1 MADHPFDH
9 PSDLRFDL
17 AFDLAFDLGRPR
29 TVHIVAIGGAGMSAI
44 ARYLHALGHR
54 VTGSDQRH
62 SKLLDT
68 LAAEGIPTFVG
79 HRGEQVPADCDAIAI
94 STAVRD
100 TNPEVVAARER
111 GLPVLSRADALRVL
125 VATSPRAIA
134 VSGTHGK
141 TTTTGMV
148 TAVLRAAGL
157 RPSFIAGGIVT
168 DLGTNARHDTGE
180 WIVVEADESDGT
192 FLVLP
197 RDVVL
202 VTNIEPDHL
211 DRWGTFEALV
221 AGFEEFVSVAPG
233 PRVLCVD
240 TPVSAGVAA
249 RLPSVTYGFDP
260 SARYH
265 ATGYRARPGGAA
277 FELSVDGAKVAT
289 IELAVRGRHNAVN
302 ATGAAALALELGVPV
317 ASVVDGLGSFGGMAR
332 RFERRS
338 TVNGVD
344 CYDDYA
350 HTASEVA
357 ATLALAR
364 EGAEHRVI
372 AVFQPHR
379 FTRISR
385 HWPEFADVFV
395 DADLV
400 VVTGLDGASEDP
412 IPGVSGRL
420 VVKGVLDR
428 HPDTALAYL
437 PEWEALR
444 DVPWRFAR
452 PGDLVVTL
460 GCGDITRIHDEW
472 IAEDLAR
479 TARS

>member
-1 MADHPFDH
+1 V
-9 PSDLRFDL
+9 SDR
-17 AFDLAFDLGRPR
+17 AFDLTAPR

-62 SKLLDT
+62 SKLLDA

-79 HRGEQVPADCDAIAI
+79 HRAEQVPADCDAVAI
-94 STAVRD
+94 STAVRE
-100 TNPEVVAARER
+100 TNPEVVEARR
-111 GLPVLSRADALRVL
+111 RDLPVLKRADALRLV
-125 VATSPRAIA
+125 VATSARAIA

-148 TAVLRAAGL
+148 TAVLSAAGL
-157 RPSFIAGGIVT
+157 HPSFIAGGIVS
-168 DLGTNARHDTGE
+168 DLGTNARLDTGE
-180 WIVVEADESDGT
+180 WMVVEADESDGT
-192 FLVLP
+192 FLDLP
-197 RDVVL
+197 REAVL
-202 VTNIEPDHL
+202 VTNIEADHL
-211 DRWGTFEALV
+211 DRWGTFDALV

-233 PRVLCVD
+233 PRVVCVD
-240 TPVSAGVAA
+240 TPVSARVAE
-249 RLPSVTYGFDP
+249 RLASVTYGFDAR
-260 SARYH
+260 ARYR
-265 ATGYRARPGGAA
+265 ATEYRPTPDGAA
-277 FELSVDGAKVAT
+277 FDLSVDGAPVAT
-289 IELAVRGRHNAVN
+289 IALRVRGRHNAVN
-302 ATGAAALALELGVPV
+302 AAGAAALALELGVPV
-317 ASVVDGLGSFGGMAR
+317 DAVVDGLRAFRGMAR
-332 RFERRS
+332 RFELRS
-338 TVNGVD
+338 TLNGAD
-344 CYDDYA
+344 LYDDYA

-379 FTRISR
+379 YTRISR
-385 HWPEFADVFV
+385 HWQEFAEVFV

-452 PGDLVVTL
+452 PGDVVVTL

-472 IAEDLAR
+472 IAEG
-479 TARS
+479 TARAARA

>member
-1 MADHPFDH
+1 MGDHT
-9 PSDLRFDL
+9 FDL
-17 AFDLAFDLGRPR
+17 DQPR

-44 ARYLHALGHR
+44 ARYLHALGHH

-79 HRGEQVPADCDAIAI
+79 HRAEQVPAHCDAVAI

-100 TNPEVVAARER
+100 TNAEVVEARR
-111 GLPVLSRADALRVL
+111 RKVPVLSRSDALRLL

-148 TAVLRAAGL
+148 TAVLGAAGL
-157 RPSFIAGGIVT
+157 RPSFIAGGIVA
-168 DLGTNARHDTGE
+168 DLGTNARRDTGE
-180 WIVVEADESDGT
+180 GMVVEADESDGT
-192 FLVLP
+192 FLDLP
-197 RDVVL
+197 RDAVL

-233 PRVLCVD
+233 PRVVCVD
-240 TPVSAGVAA
+240 TPVSARVAA
-249 RLPSVTYGFDP
+249 GIESVSYGFDA
-260 SARYH
+260 SARYR
-265 ATGYRARPGGAA
+265 ATDYRATPDGAA
-277 FELSVDGAKVAT
+277 FELVVDGTPVAT
-289 IELAVRGRHNAVN
+289 IALRVRGRHNAVN

-317 ASVVDGLGSFGGMAR
+317 DAVVDGLGGFRGMAR
-332 RFERRS
+332 RFELRS
-338 TVNGVD
+338 TLNGAD
-344 CYDDYA
+344 LYDDYA

-364 EGAEHRVI
+364 EGAAHRVI

-379 FTRISR
+379 YTRIAR
-385 HWPEFADVFV
+385 HWQEFADVFV
-395 DADLV
+395 DADQV

-412 IPGVSGRL
+412 IAGVSGRL

-452 PGDLVVTL
+452 PGDVVVTL

-472 IAEDLAR
+472 IAEGAAR
-479 TARS
+479 AGSA

>member
-1 MADHPFDH
+1 VADHPVDLHRDITFDI
-9 PSDLRFDL
+9 D
-17 AFDLAFDLGRPR
+17 RPR

-62 SKLLDT
+62 SKLLDR

-79 HRGEQVPADCDAIAI
+79 HRAEQVPADCDAIAI
-94 STAVRD
+94 STAVRE
-100 TNPEVVAARER
+100 TNTEVVEARTR
-111 GLPVLSRADALRVL
+111 GLPVLSRADALRLV

-157 RPSFIAGGIVT
+157 RPSFIAGGIVAE
-168 DLGTNARHDTGE
+168 LGTNAARDTGE

-192 FLVLP
+192 FLELP
-197 RDVVL
+197 REAVL
-202 VTNIEPDHL
+202 VTNIEADHL
-211 DRWGTFEALV
+211 DRWGTFDALV
-221 AGFEEFVSVAPG
+221 AGFQEFISVAPG
-233 PRVLCVD
+233 PRVMCVD
-240 TPVSAGVAA
+240 TPVSARVAA
-249 RLPSVTYGFDP
+249 GVPSVSYGFAA
-260 SARYH
+260 SAHYR
-265 ATGYRARPGGAA
+265 ASGYRATPGGAA
-277 FELSVDGAKVAT
+277 FELAVDGVPAAT
-289 IELAVRGRHNAVN
+289 IEMRVRGRHNAVN
-302 ATGAAALALELGVPV
+302 ATGAAALGLELGVPV
-317 ASVVDGLGSFGGMAR
+317 DAVVDGLGSFQGMAR
-332 RFERRS
+332 RFEHRA
-338 TVNGVD
+338 TVNGVEL
-344 CYDDYA
+344 YDDYA

-364 EGAEHRVI
+364 EGARHRVI

-385 HWPEFADVFV
+385 HWQEFADVFV
-395 DADLV
+395 DADMV

-420 VVKGVLDR
+420 VVKGVLDG
-428 HPDTALAYL
+428 HPDTALVYL

-472 IAEDLAR
+472 IAEDGAR
-479 TARS
+479 VARV

>member
-1 MADHPFDH
+1 VAERARTQGCTQAPFD
-9 PSDLRFDL
+9 LT
-17 AFDLAFDLGRPR
+17 APR
-29 TVHIVAIGGAGMSAI
+29 TVHIVAIGGAGMSGI

-68 LAAEGIPTFVG
+68 LAVEGIPTFVG
-79 HRGEQVPADCDAIAI
+79 HAAEQLPAGCEAIAI

-100 TNPEVVAARER
+100 TNPEVVEARRR
-111 GLPVLSRADALRVL
+111 GLPVLSRAGALRLV

-148 TAVLRAAGL
+148 TAVLDAAGL
-157 RPSFIAGGIVT
+157 HPSFIAGGIVS
-168 DLGTNARHDTGE
+168 DLGTNARRDTGE

-192 FLVLP
+192 FLELP
-197 RDVVL
+197 REVVL
-202 VTNIEPDHL
+202 VTNVEADHL

-221 AGFEEFVSVAPG
+221 AGFEEFVAGAPG
-233 PRVLCVD
+233 PRVICID
-240 TPVSAGVAA
+240 TPVSALVAA
-249 RLPSVTYGFDP
+249 GLPSVTYGFDP
-260 SARYH
+260 GARYC
-265 ATGYRARPGGAA
+265 ATEYRATPGGAA
-277 FELSVDGAKVAT
+277 FELAVDSVHLAT
-289 IELAVRGRHNAVN
+289 IELRLRGRHNAVN

-317 ASVVDGLGSFGGMAR
+317 ASVVEGLGGFRGMAR
-332 RFERRS
+332 RFEHRS
-338 TVNGVD
+338 TLNGVEL
-344 CYDDYA
+344 YDDYA

-379 FTRISR
+379 YTRISR
-385 HWPEFADVFV
+385 HWQEFAEVFV

-420 VVKGVLDR
+420 VVKGVLER

-437 PEWEALR
+437 PVWEALR

-472 IAEDLAR
+472 IAEAGAR
-479 TARS
+479 AARS